1 MQIRYTLK
9 AVHNLEEIAD
19 YLVQRNPQAARR
31 VRTKIEEALDILVQ
45 FPDSGK
51 EQTTANVRKFVVRRY
66 PYLIYYSIDADAD
79 ELVVLSVQHPKRKR
93 EHDDS

>member
-31 VRTKIEEALDILVQ
+31 VRTKIDILVQ

-66 PYLIYYSIDADAD
+66 PYLIYYSIDADAG